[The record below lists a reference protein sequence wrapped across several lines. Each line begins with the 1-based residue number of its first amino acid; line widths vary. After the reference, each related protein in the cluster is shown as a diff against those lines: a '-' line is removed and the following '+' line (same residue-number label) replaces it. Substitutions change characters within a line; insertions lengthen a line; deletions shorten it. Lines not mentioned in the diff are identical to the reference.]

1 MLAAVVDV
9 LAEVVDVELAGTVVL
24 VVEVVVVDV
33 VVVEVV
39 ELVVELEVVEDEV
52 LELEAV
58 VEVDDVLV
66 ELEVSGSPPIHTQV
80 DLKCASHI
88 FKNASLGYFIKTLNI
103 SRKIF

>member
-9 LAEVVDVELAGTVVL
+9 LA
-24 VVEVVVVDV
+24 
-33 VVVEVV
+33 EVV

-66 ELEVSGSPPIHTQV
+66 ELEVSGSPPIHTQMM
-80 DLKCASHI
+80 
-88 FKNASLGYFIKTLNI
+88 T
-103 SRKIF
+103 